1 MFSIRS
7 TNEWR
12 DEMKS
17 IKLLAAVAAVT
28 VSTLASA
35 TAPARINGD
44 VPGVIVQYSEPSL
57 ATATGVRNLHARLRN
72 AAQSVCA
79 VLDSRVLGL
88 HEQYQQCVRDAV
100 AQGVATVDN
109 ANLTNYH
116 RTRSLPRALAAN

>member
-1 MFSIRS
+1 MK
-7 TNEWR
+7 
-12 DEMKS
+12 MKS

-28 VSTLASA
+28 VSSLASA

-44 VPGVIVQYSEPSL
+44 VPSVVVQYSEPTL
-57 ATATGVRNLHARLRN
+57 ATATGVKNLHSRLRF

-88 HEQYQQCVRDAV
+88 REQFDQCVRDAM
-100 AQGVATVDN
+100 AQSVATVGND
-109 ANLTNYH
+109 NLTNYH